1 MWLSGVAGCAGF
13 NVLYMG
19 ETGVGKSV
27 VVQSFLDQMT
37 AGDQVSL
44 LTSDSTG
51 IVYQV
56 DLIRP
61 VGGHSMYLV

>member
-1 MWLSGVAGCAGF
+1 
-13 NVLYMG
+13 MG

-51 IVYQV
+51 IVYQA
-56 DLIRP
+56 DLIGP
-61 VGGHSMYLV
+61 VKRLHVELI